1 MIEAV
6 EKKMQQKMDSKK
18 KKNDSPDFHKGREIK
33 TRQDH
38 LLFILIVLYI
48 RPDFQLLI
56 EPNNLQLSYAS
67 VPKRKKKV
75 QHNNHRALVMCLHY
89 TNLNIKSGF
98 LNHKCI

>member
-1 MIEAV
+1 LLLKVIEAV

-67 VPKRKKKV
+67 VPKRKKKC
-75 QHNNHRALVMCLHY
+75 NITIIELWLCAY
-89 TNLNIKSGF
+89 TILI
-98 LNHKCI
+98 

>member
-67 VPKRKKKV
+67 VPKIKKKKKKC
-75 QHNNHRALVMCLHY
+75 NITMIELWLCAY
-89 TNLNIKSGF
+89 TILI
-98 LNHKCI
+98 

>member
-1 MIEAV
+1 
-6 EKKMQQKMDSKK
+6 MQQKMDSKK

-67 VPKRKKKV
+67 VPKRKKKKKC
-75 QHNNHRALVMCLHY
+75 NITMIELWLCAY
-89 TNLNIKSGF
+89 TILI
-98 LNHKCI
+98 

>member
-1 MIEAV
+1 
-6 EKKMQQKMDSKK
+6 MDSKK

-67 VPKRKKKV
+67 VPKRKKK
-75 QHNNHRALVMCLHY
+75 
-89 TNLNIKSGF
+89 KSAT
-98 LNHKCI
+98 